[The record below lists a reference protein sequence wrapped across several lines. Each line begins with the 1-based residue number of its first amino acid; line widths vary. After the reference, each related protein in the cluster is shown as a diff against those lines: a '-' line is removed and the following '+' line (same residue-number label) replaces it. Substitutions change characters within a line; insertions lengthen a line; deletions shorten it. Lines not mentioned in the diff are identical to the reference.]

1 MQFLLFDNIKLFFFF
16 FFYMESK
23 GEVPAS
29 DLHSGSLIMCP
40 LKVDIIVNF

>member
-1 MQFLLFDNIKLFFFF
+1 MEREW
-16 FFYMESK
+16 ESK